1 MNALNEK
8 TAKTEKVIHIM
19 VTSLCNRNC
28 KHCCNKQYSIS
39 DIPYVTDEEL
49 KNAHTLCLT
58 GGEPFLYAEPASI
71 AEYYK
76 KRYENIKNV
85 YVYTNAK
92 ELSDYLKNNHLM
104 DYIDG
109 VNVSIKTKADLVAFD
124 NIVNDERI
132 NKMPSDLLYVF
143 NDLLPKNVGNFTV
156 INREW
161 QKDFVPADDSIF
173 RRI

>member
-1 MNALNEK
+1 MSVLNEK

-19 VTSLCNRNC
+19 VTTLCNRNC
-28 KHCCNKQYSIS
+28 KYCCNKQYNID

-71 AEYYK
+71 AKYYK

-104 DYIDG
+104 NYIDG

-132 NKMPSDLLYVF
+132 NKMTSNLLYVF
-143 NDLLPKNVGNFTV
+143 NNLLPTNKGNFAIV
-156 INREW
+156 NREW
-161 QKDFVPADDSIF
+161 QKNFVPADDSIF
-173 RRI
+173 RKV

>member
-28 KHCCNKQYSIS
+28 KHCCNKQYSLN

-49 KNAHTLCLT
+49 KNAHTICLT

-76 KRYENIKNV
+76 RHYKNV
-85 YVYTNAK
+85 KNIYVYTNAK
-92 ELSDYLKNNHLM
+92 ELADYLKNDHLM
-104 DYIDG
+104 NYIDG
-109 VNVSIKTKADLVAFD
+109 VNVSIKTKADLIAFD
-124 NIVNDERI
+124 NIVKDEQI
-132 NKMPSDLLYVF
+132 NRMTSNLLYVF
-143 NDLLPKNVGNFTV
+143 NDLLPENNGNFTV
-156 INREW
+156 VNREW
-161 QKDFVPADDSIF
+161 QKDFKPADDSIF